1 MEKII
6 FDKPFLTILADDEF
20 KQIHLRWKKFAN
32 SDEFREG
39 LSFALDYV
47 KKHNVKKW
55 LANLRDM
62 SIIKETDRD
71 WVNNIWFPLLSKT
84 NLERMA
90 ILVSQDYFNQSAVTR
105 IMNKAEEDQ
114 LLRFPTEYF
123 NDIDRARAWLLK
135 DLN

>member
-6 FDKPFLTILADDEF
+6 FDKSFLTIFADDEI

-39 LSFALDYV
+39 LNFAYEYV
-47 KKHNVKKW
+47 KNNNIKKW

-62 SIIKETDRD
+62 SIIKEADRD
-71 WVNNIWFPLLSKT
+71 WVNNEWFPLMAKT
-84 NLERMA
+84 GLERMA
-90 ILVSQDYFNQSAVTR
+90 IIISHDYFNQSAITR
-105 IMNKAEEDQ
+105 IMNKAEEEQ
-114 LLRFPTEYF
+114 HLRYATEYF